1 MTTQPASTIEKVV
14 VHPLV
19 LRNIVDN
26 HNRIAKDSGKRV
38 VGVLLGCISRGIVG
52 VTNSYAGSPL
62 SPYRRWCFMRIRV
75 LARCMYDSN
84 LGLREKK
91 IYF

>member
-1 MTTQPASTIEKVV
+1 MTTQSASTIEKVV

-38 VGVLLGCISRGIVG
+38 VGVLLGSRSSRGIVG
-52 VTNSYAGSPL
+52 VTNSYAGSPHL
-62 SPYRRWCFMRIRV
+62 PIVVGV
-75 LARCMYDSN
+75 LCVLVRCICMTA
-84 LGLREKK
+84 
-91 IYF
+91 I

>member
-1 MTTQPASTIEKVV
+1 MTTQSASTIEKVV

-38 VGVLLGCISRGIVG
+38 VGVLLGSISRGIVG

-84 LGLREKK
+84 LGS
-91 IYF
+91 